1 MSAPISKSDLTF
13 HLPQSFSYHSTWD
26 DADYEPA
33 KPLTLRQRLVMAF
46 QRARARLASW
56 SDRHQ
61 ALAELSGMN
70 ERELADIGLT
80 RSDIARVT
88 DPSFIDEYAGRGL
101 ARG

>member
-33 KPLTLRQRLVMAF
+33 KPLSLRERLVLAF
-46 QRARARLASW
+46 QGAQARLARW
-56 SDRHQ
+56 SDRRV
-61 ALAELSGMN
+61 ALTELSGMSD
-70 ERELADIGLT
+70 RELSDIGLT
-80 RSDIARVT
+80 RSDITRVT

>member
-1 MSAPISKSDLTF
+1 MSAPISKSDLSF

-33 KPLTLRQRLVMAF
+33 KPLSLRGRLVLSF
-46 QRARARLASW
+46 RHARARLARW
-56 SDRHQ
+56 SDRRI

-70 ERELADIGLT
+70 DRELSDIGLT

-88 DPSFIDEYAGRGL
+88 DPSFIDEHAGRGL